1 MFTNPPSDLI
11 VAQGSP
17 ARFDCVFTA
26 SISVSISW
34 EKDGATVTPVGRFSY
49 LVNNSLL
56 ISSTQAG
63 DNGTY
68 TCVVSGQS
76 NQQRVERSASLAFAC
91 KYNIVSLYESTVYSE
106 PSCHA
111 HLG

>member
-1 MFTNPPSDLI
+1 M
-11 VAQGSP
+11 
-17 ARFDCVFTA
+17 
-26 SISVSISW
+26 
-34 EKDGATVTPVGRFSY
+34 
-49 LVNNSLL
+49 NNSLS

-91 KYNIVSLYESTVYSE
+91 KYNIMLCLGMKAQCTLN
-106 PSCHA
+106 PHA
-111 HLG
+111 MHTSVEIFMLCS